1 MDRERFEELVE
12 RALLQL
18 PEQIRERH
26 SNIDVE
32 VEDYPSRDDLR
43 AARAR
48 RGQTLLGLYRGVPVT
63 RRGLGY
69 NMVPP
74 DRIIVFRRP
83 IELTSRSDAEIVER
97 VGRVVRHEIAHHFG
111 IDDEA
116 LRRMGAY

>member
-12 RALLQL
+12 RALMEL
-18 PEQIRERH
+18 PEQFSERL
-26 SNIDVE
+26 SNVDVE
-32 VEDYPSRDDLR
+32 VEEYPTPDDLR
-43 AARAR
+43 VARTR

-74 DRIIVFRRP
+74 DRIIIFQRP
-83 IELTSRSDAEIVER
+83 IEMTCRSDDEIVER
-97 VGRVVRHEIAHHFG
+97 VGHVVRHEIAHHFG
-111 IDDEA
+111 IDDDA

>member
-1 MDRERFEELVE
+1 MERERFEDLVE
-12 RALLQL
+12 KALLEL
-18 PEQIRERH
+18 PEQFRERL

-32 VEDYPSRDDLR
+32 VEEYPSPDDLR
-43 AARAR
+43 VARTR
-48 RGQTLLGLYRGVPVT
+48 RGQMLLGLYRGIPVT

-74 DRIIVFRRP
+74 DRIIIFQRA
-83 IELTSRSDAEIVER
+83 IEMSCRSDEEIVER
-97 VGRVVRHEIAHHFG
+97 VGHVVRHEIAHHFG

>member
-1 MDRERFEELVE
+1 MDRERFEGLVE
-12 RALLQL
+12 RALLEL
-18 PEQIRERH
+18 PDQFRERL

-32 VEDYPSRDDLR
+32 VEDYPSPDDLR

-48 RGQTLLGLYRGVPVT
+48 RGQILLGLYRGIPVT

-74 DRIIVFRRP
+74 DRIIIFQQP
-83 IELTSRSDAEIVER
+83 IEMVCRSDDEIVER
-97 VGRVVRHEIAHHFG
+97 VGHVVRHEIAHHFG

>member
-1 MDRERFEELVE
+1 MDRERFEGLVE
-12 RALLQL
+12 RALLEL
-18 PEQIRERH
+18 PDQFRERL

-32 VEDYPSRDDLR
+32 VKDYPSPDDLR
-43 AARAR
+43 VARAR

-74 DRIIVFRRP
+74 DRIIIFQRP
-83 IELTSRSDAEIVER
+83 IELSSRSDDEIVER
-97 VGRVVRHEIAHHFG
+97 VGHVVRHEIAHHFG